1 VALTSKKERVISRA
15 RSSLLVMGTLMLLV
29 MASGSSAWAKV
40 EEDMKN
46 FEIFAGN
53 YDPEPDVLDSDP
65 TFGVRFGWDVSR
77 RFGVR
82 TELSLFSQDGDFTSG
97 MTTGNLDITYLFA
110 DVSFI
115 AFLWPDSRA
124 SLELFGGGGGAFN
137 DIEVSITSGPGAG
150 LALGNI
156 SDDSFILHVGGGVR
170 IQLGENIYLRP
181 EGRLR
186 YFENRDD
193 DEMDQLLTLAVGWN
207 FD

>member
-1 VALTSKKERVISRA
+1 MSRA
-15 RSSLLVMGTLMLLV
+15 RSLLLVTGTLVLLM

-46 FEIFAGN
+46 FEIFVGN

-65 TFGVRFGWDVSR
+65 TFGVRFGWDVTR

-82 TELSLFSQDGDFTSG
+82 GEFSFFGQDGDFTSG
-97 MTTGNLDITYLFA
+97 MTTGNLDIDYLFA

-115 AFLWPDSRA
+115 AFLWPDSR
-124 SLELFGGGGGAFN
+124 SPLELFGGGGGAFN
-137 DIEVSITSGPGAG
+137 DIKVRITSGPGAG
-150 LALGNI
+150 QSLGNI
-156 SDDSFILHVGGGVR
+156 SNDSFIFHVGVGVR
-170 IQLGENIYLRP
+170 IQLGENVYLRP

-186 YFENRDD
+186 YFEKRDD
-193 DEMDQLLTLAVGWN
+193 DEIDQVLTLAVGWN